1 MMRSRLRGYHG
12 IDIGGTKIELVA
24 FHDDEHGLREVHR
37 ERIPTP
43 GTDFA
48 EFVQSMQ
55 ALVARADVELDMR
68 AAVGIG
74 LPGVVD
80 TVSGRQLS
88 SNVPALNGRV
98 VASALQEALQRPLQ
112 SATTASASPCRKPM
126 AVQPMRCPACSAPL
140 SAPAPVAAIASTAGC
155 CAASTAWPANG
166 ATGPAGRPAAAIP
179 AAFAAC
185 ACGRSGCVER
195 YVSGPGMSQLHRHLG
210 GDGAPP
216 HAIAAQAAAG
226 SQLAQQTLALHLDLL
241 AHAWRRWSHAGPACD
256 RARRRPFAD
265 EPPVPATAGGRE
277 APPVCRRDRAAH
289 PAARFG
295 DAGGARGAALLARQ
309 LYP

>member
-1 MMRSRLRGYHG
+1 MGRRLAGALWLLMAQQYALHRSALLQLRPDNPSPAAPSTAWYRASPFTAMMRSRLRACYG

-88 SNVPALNGRV
+88 SNVPALTGRV
-98 VASALQEALQRPLQ
+98 VASALQQR
-112 SATTASASPCRKPM
+112 C
-126 AVQPMRCPACSAPL
+126 
-140 SAPAPVAAIASTAGC
+140 
-155 CAASTAWPANG
+155 
-166 ATGPAGRPAAAIP
+166 
-179 AAFAAC
+179 
-185 ACGRSGCVER
+185 
-195 YVSGPGMSQLHRHLG
+195 SGPGN
-210 GDGAPP
+210 
-216 HAIAAQAAAG
+216 
-226 SQLAQQTLALHLDLL
+226 
-241 AHAWRRWSHAGPACD
+241 
-256 RARRRPFAD
+256 
-265 EPPVPATAGGRE
+265 
-277 APPVCRRDRAAH
+277 
-289 PAARFG
+289 
-295 DAGGARGAALLARQ
+295 RQ
-309 LYP
+309 